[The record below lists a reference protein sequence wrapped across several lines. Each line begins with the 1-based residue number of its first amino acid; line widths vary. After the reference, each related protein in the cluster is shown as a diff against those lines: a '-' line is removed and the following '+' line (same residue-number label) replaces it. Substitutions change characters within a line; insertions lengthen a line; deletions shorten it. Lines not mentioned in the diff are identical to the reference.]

1 MLAVVEKSLV
11 ADITK
16 CYNKECP
23 LRDTCFRFLAEDS
36 LYQSYADFKQ
46 EDCDWYWPVKDQE
59 ELKQLNKIWR
69 DI

>member
-46 EDCDWYWPVKDQE
+46 EDCDHYWPVKDQE

-69 DI
+69 D

>member
-1 MLAVVEKSLV
+1 MLVVVEKSSV
-11 ADITK
+11 SDITK
-16 CYNKECP
+16 CCNKECP

-59 ELKQLNKIWR
+59 ELKQLNRIWK
-69 DI
+69 D